1 MPNQVRTRGA
11 GFLSRVSKLFSTR
24 AAAVGLMAAVAATQ
38 SGCLSKLIL
47 NGTISSTR
55 KGSAALNTV
64 PDFDIAQSAAFAGLA
79 QLEGYHYLA
88 PDNDNALFLLTRS
101 WTSVAAGFIEDKME
115 TVEDEEGSTSG
126 DYDYQKR
133 RAINAYERAIFYGSQ
148 LLDHS
153 HEGLSEAIKG
163 SGALH
168 EWLKQFDDA
177 EVDAENL
184 FWVGYAYLGRAGAAG
199 TGVPVADLWIGV
211 AMLERSVE
219 LDDTYGYGL
228 GHTALGAYHVRSGMA
243 EPAEGKAHFDKAIA
257 LSDGKTLLPKVQ
269 YAIRYYCLVGD
280 KDNYEKL
287 LNQVM
292 DAGDGDPYQRLP
304 NTIAKRKASRWLAP
318 KRMKNC
324 DWKPQGGG

>member
-1 MPNQVRTRGA
+1 MPSQVRKSVERI
-11 GFLSRVSKLFSTR
+11 LSGVSKRCSKP
-24 AAAVGLMAAVAATQ
+24 AAALGILAAVAATQ

-47 NGTISSTR
+47 NGQISSTR
-55 KGSAALNTV
+55 RASVALNTV
-64 PDFDIAQSAAFAGLA
+64 PDFEIAQTAAFAGIST
-79 QLEGYHYLA
+79 LEGLRFLA
-88 PDNDNALFLLTRS
+88 PDNDNALFSLTRS

-115 TVEDEEGSTSG
+115 EVEDKEGATSAE
-126 DYDYQKR
+126 YDFQKR
-133 RAINAYERAIFYGSQ
+133 RAVAAYERGIWYGSQ
-148 LLDHS
+148 LLEHS

-163 SGALH
+163 SGPLR
-168 EWLKQFDDA
+168 EWLKEFDDP

-199 TGVPVADLWIGV
+199 SGVPVAELWIGV

-243 EPAEGKAHFDKAIA
+243 EPEEGKAHFDKAIA

-269 YAIRYYCLVGD
+269 FAIRYYCLKGD
-280 KDNYEKL
+280 KENYEKL

-304 NTIAKRKASRWLAP
+304 NTIAKRKAKRWLAP
-318 KRMKNC
+318 KRERSC
-324 DWKPQGGG
+324 DWKPQGG